1 VLEYSTI
8 RKIKVRSNILI
19 CFDLTS
25 RHITYKLFVRNE
37 VAKAIEKKLSDI
49 HHPIYLFIFV
59 CEVND
64 VKNITT
70 VVISEVQYIIEHPLG
85 VPGKV
90 LQSYVSNYMEIKSS
104 MVL

>member
-1 VLEYSTI
+1 MY
-8 RKIKVRSNILI
+8 
-19 CFDLTS
+19 
-25 RHITYKLFVRNE
+25 ITYELFVKKE
-37 VAKAIEKKLSDI
+37 AAKADEKKFSDI

-59 CEVND
+59 CGVND

-90 LQSYVSNYMEIKSS
+90 LQSYVSNHMEIKSS